1 MSVVGG
7 TVTKIEVDQESGTVT
22 LAIPPGPNRKTDTL
36 LAVPDSVQS
45 GGAGGTRTPY
55 LGIAN
60 AALSQMSYSPRP
72 CGGVHRGSGKL

>member
-1 MSVVGG
+1 MNVVGG
-7 TVTKIEVDQESGTVT
+7 TVTKIIEVDQESGTVT

-36 LAVPDSVQS
+36 LAVPNSVQS

-60 AALSQMSYSPRP
+60 AALSQMSYSPTLRTP
-72 CGGVHRGSGKL
+72 KL